1 MITPKPAEKRK
12 KMNFMLGEH
21 IITELQMWIPSGE
34 RSNFVNGA
42 LEMAI
47 RHYKRE
53 QAFKM
58 MDELRKKMKI
68 KMSTKEMIKLKNYGR
83 P

>member
-1 MITPKPAEKRK
+1 MNMPKTVGKRK

-21 IITELQMWIPSGE
+21 IITELQMWIPSGK
-34 RSNFVNGA
+34 RSDFVNGA
-42 LEMAI
+42 LEIAI

-58 MDELRKKMKI
+58 MDELREKMKI

>member
-1 MITPKPAEKRK
+1 MITPEKSKKRK
-12 KMNFMLGEH
+12 KTNFMIGHEVLAEM
-21 IITELQMWIPSGE
+21 TKWIPAGE

-42 LEMAI
+42 LEAAI
-47 RHYKRE
+47 RRYKRE
-53 QAFKM
+53 QAFNM
-58 MDELRKKMKI
+58 MDELREKMKI